1 MKVKAIQIAE
11 ALGGRLEG
19 NPNQEVS
26 KLSKIEEG
34 YSESITF
41 LANLKYKNYI
51 YTTQASVVIVGNDF
65 VPEKPISATLIRV
78 ENPYTAFTQLLEFYN
93 QMKNQQKVGI
103 ENPVFV
109 ASSVKKGENLYIGA
123 FTTIAENVIIGNNVK
138 IYPNVNIAE
147 NVVIGDDTIIY
158 SGVNI
163 YSETIIGK
171 NCIIHSGAVI
181 GADGFGFAPQPDGT
195 YKKIPQIGNVVLE
208 NNVEI
213 GANAT
218 IDRATM
224 GSTIIREG
232 VKVDNL
238 VQIAH
243 NAEIGKNSVIASQ
256 SGVAGSSKIGENC
269 TIGGQVGI
277 AGHISVGNGV
287 KVQAQSGIAR
297 NVEEGEVLQG
307 TPALGYMEYNRAY
320 VLFKKLPQIE
330 ERVQKLEHKINNKNK

>member
-163 YSETIIGK
+163 YSESIIGK

>member
-109 ASSVKKGENLYIGA
+109 ALSVKKGENLYIGA

-163 YSETIIGK
+163 YSESIIGK